1 MEKNDQT
8 HEMAFLDVV
17 NPSLGEDDLGES
29 AEDLSE
35 DEELE
40 LNKPDL
46 PFRYNLVYINSL
58 FKFFSLSTVE
68 CPLGLAICIGFSD
81 LNRVDENWQL
91 NPTGTVP

>member
-1 MEKNDQT
+1 
-8 HEMAFLDVV
+8 MAFLDVV
-17 NPSLGEDDLGES
+17 NSSLGEDDLGES

-58 FKFFSLSTVE
+58 FKFFFL
-68 CPLGLAICIGFSD
+68 
-81 LNRVDENWQL
+81 
-91 NPTGTVP
+91 

>member
-1 MEKNDQT
+1 M
-8 HEMAFLDVV
+8 V

-68 CPLGLAICIGFSD
+68 CPLGLAICIGYSD

-91 NPTGTVP
+91 NPTGTVQVFPKTLYKK

>member
-1 MEKNDQT
+1 
-8 HEMAFLDVV
+8 MAFLDVV

-58 FKFFSLSTVE
+58 FKFFSLSTV
-68 CPLGLAICIGFSD
+68 
-81 LNRVDENWQL
+81 
-91 NPTGTVP
+91 

>member
-1 MEKNDQT
+1 
-8 HEMAFLDVV
+8 MAFLDVV

-58 FKFFSLSTVE
+58 FKFFFKHCRMSTW
-68 CPLGLAICIGFSD
+68 FSD
-81 LNRVDENWQL
+81 LYWV
-91 NPTGTVP
+91 